1 MAKKRSPRPSAVSG
15 TVTAERAARL
25 YRLLTLLATG
35 PQTRDVLRRKLGM
48 DVRSFYRDLELLRT
62 AKIAVPLRNRVYT
75 LEMEAGEACSLLPF
89 PDPHLSLGD
98 AVLLAQGRTAAHRKL
113 RSLIDQIVGKQ
124 PKGQGKTTKA
134 KRR

>member
-25 YRLLTLLATG
+25 YRLLTLLAAG
-35 PQTRDVLRRKLGM
+35 PQSRDLLRQKLRM
-48 DVRSFYRDLELLRT
+48 DVRSFYRDLELLR
-62 AKIAVPLRNRVYT
+62 AANIEVPLRNRVYT
-75 LEMEAGEACSLLPF
+75 LEMEAGHACSLLPF

-98 AVLLAQGRTAAHRKL
+98 AVLLAQGRSVAHRKL

-124 PKGQGKTTKA
+124 A
-134 KRR
+134 